1 MCYTGTTLQAVCIQ
15 SLVCQHGFS
24 AQQVAGLKLASL
36 FLVKRRPQ
44 VRRRKVRT
52 VTRTVTEQ
60 RLSSADKLLTPQP
73 GPQPLNV
80 RRILPKPPPASA
92 QADCPPLPPL
102 LGSITAPPLHHRAE
116 PPYQHPQP
124 PQPVLVPPTLSPA
137 NTRTTEAISAPIPSV
152 TTLQP
157 QPAVISLQPPD
168 SSRLSTEDLLRPR
181 LVTASPD
188 LLTSTVASP
197 NLYIS
202 SDRSVLVDTELGLA
216 RDLGQ
221 EEGGQEDRELVARL
235 CVHDDNYIPYSRFR
249 KCTDSDEDFEDEA
262 KRDEEEEHKDHSYIG
277 RLTELDLLDLYYDF
291 DLKIS
296 DETLQR
302 MINLTKHLY
311 EDEDDTIEIFG

>member
-1 MCYTGTTLQAVCIQ
+1 MTVKYAALQ
-15 SLVCQHGFS
+15 SLVSQHGFS
-24 AQQVAGLKLASL
+24 AQQVAGLKLPSL

-44 VRRRKVRT
+44 VRRRKVRA
-52 VTRTVTEQ
+52 VTSPVTEQ
-60 RLSSADKLLTPQP
+60 RLSSADRLSPPRPQP
-73 GPQPLNV
+73 ASV
-80 RRILPKPPPASA
+80 RRILPKPPPAPA
-92 QADCPPLPPL
+92 QADCPPLAPL
-102 LGSITAPPLHHRAE
+102 LGSITAPPLHPRVL
-116 PPYQHPQP
+116 PPHPH
-124 PQPVLVPPTLSPA
+124 PQPVLVPPTMSPA
-137 NTRTTEAISAPIPSV
+137 HTRTTEAISAPIPSV

-168 SSRLSTEDLLRPR
+168 SSRISTEDLLRPR

-197 NLYIS
+197 NLYVS
-202 SDRSVLVDTELGLA
+202 SDRSVLVDTELELA

-221 EEGGQEDRELVARL
+221 EEARDEDRELLARL
-235 CVHDDNYIPYSRFR
+235 CVHDPTYIPYSRLR

-262 KRDEEEEHKDHSYIG
+262 KRDEEEEHMDHSYIG

>member
-1 MCYTGTTLQAVCIQ
+1 MTVKCAALQ
-15 SLVCQHGFS
+15 SLVSQHGFS
-24 AQQVAGLKLASL
+24 AQQVAGLKLPSL

-44 VRRRKVRT
+44 NSRKVRA
-52 VTRTVTEQ
+52 VTSPVTEQ
-60 RLSSADKLLTPQP
+60 RLSSADKLLPPQP
-73 GPQPLNV
+73 QVPRPVSV
-80 RRILPKPPPASA
+80 RRILPKPPPAPA

-102 LGSITAPPLHHRAE
+102 LGSITAPPLHPRVL
-116 PPYQHPQP
+116 PPHPP

-137 NTRTTEAISAPIPSV
+137 HTRTTEAISAPIPSV

-197 NLYIS
+197 NLYVS
-202 SDRSVLVDTELGLA
+202 SDRSVLVDTELELA

-221 EEGGQEDRELVARL
+221 EEAGDEDRELLARL
-235 CVHDDNYIPYSRFR
+235 CVHDDTYIPYSRLR

-262 KRDEEEEHKDHSYIG
+262 KRDEEEEHMDHSYIG